1 MMTSH
6 IPANL
11 DTFLQSLNGIAFYA
25 PSCFSLVLRLS
36 RQSMLEEDWH
46 HGTIPFTGNPC
57 GPRAAVILRTRS
69 RCSWMNRLVGSS
81 SVRKHRRPCGRRC
94 MTRGQCGWLDPQ
106 CIKLSFTTL
115 CRFNRRTEK
124 LHAQQ
129 TRSTAPIIP
138 PGEL

>member
-46 HGTIPFTGNPC
+46 HGTIPLL
-57 GPRAAVILRTRS
+57 AILDS
-69 RCSWMNRLVGSS
+69 
-81 SVRKHRRPCGRRC
+81 
-94 MTRGQCGWLDPQ
+94 QCG
-106 CIKLSFTTL
+106 CASEISSLSRERNIFKIGDALLFLYPTARSMVGTSPFSGRLTTDHGNK
-115 CRFNRRTEK
+115 FF
-124 LHAQQ
+124 A
-129 TRSTAPIIP
+129 
-138 PGEL
+138 